1 MAKFDESKVID
12 ALHPEKAEVGK
23 KYYFNDSIYLL
34 KCDVET
40 DRAIAVGKLTSIANE
55 KEPFQKN
62 NECSWECLYPY
73 TYEEPPEK
81 LMTKRQFAEWL
92 AKSCGEYSKETLSCC
107 YSVYEYKRG
116 NENDF
121 IGEDMLIRPWDSEE
135 WIKPTYK
142 IYLRDCKGVTQDDI
156 DDVAWRD
163 GC

>member
-1 MAKFDESKVID
+1 MAKFDESKVISC
-12 ALHPEKAEVGK
+12 LHLYKAEVGK
-23 KYYFNDSIYLL
+23 LYYFRDSLYDL
-34 KCDVET
+34 KCTVENEEVGG
-40 DRAIAVGKLTSIANE
+40 IGKLNNVVNDE
-55 KEPFQKN
+55 EPFQKDDGN
-62 NECSWECLYPY
+62 YWQLIYPY
-73 TYEEPPEK
+73 EETPEK

-92 AKSCGEYSKETLSCC
+92 AKSCGEYSKETLLCC
-107 YSVYEYKRG
+107 CSVYEYKRG